1 MAKVYQ
7 AIRISVNGRATYGD
21 RYQRIQSSNVYQH
34 NDIVEVGSEKY
45 LILFEEME

>member
-7 AIRISVNGRATYGD
+7 AIRISVDSRPTYGD

-34 NDIVEVGSEKY
+34 NDIVKIGNEKY
-45 LILFEEME
+45 LILFEETE

>member
-21 RYQRIQSSNVYQH
+21 RYQRIQSNNTYQY
-34 NDIVEVGSEKY
+34 NDIVEIGNEKY
-45 LILFEEME
+45 LILFEETE